1 MKEEKQKTQQ
11 YGIEKQA
18 AVAIA
23 EEAENSDDEADDG
36 EVIDDEDEADFELI
50 PKLVAKP
57 ENLRHLMLSH
67 NSTSKKSIKPL
78 LTIFLGDQ
86 FTGTAFVSQAINQRD
101 DAFALFEPL
110 GMFGQSCE
118 KDLDIKVR
126 LIQQLGHC
134 GFPLMTD
141 IAANHFK

>member
-1 MKEEKQKTQQ
+1 MKKLEK
-11 YGIEKQA
+11 GE
-18 AVAIA
+18 
-23 EEAENSDDEADDG
+23 SDDEADDG
-36 EVIDDEDEADFELI
+36 EVIDDEDEADFDLI
-50 PKLVAKP
+50 PKLIAKP
-57 ENLRHLMLSH
+57 ESLRHLMLSH
-67 NSTSKKSIKPL
+67 NSTSQKSIKPL